1 MTSIRPMISKRKTN
15 PPSSPSRRRFLKV
28 SAGAALAGL
37 GTSGYAYGIEP
48 AHPEVTRHDIQIA
61 GWPRSAAGLKVG
73 QLSDLHCQDD
83 RAVARTAHAA
93 RMLLALSPDI
103 VFLTGDYIT
112 ADDPQNWANAAANA
126 LAPLRAVPRGVFAVL
141 GNHDYAEGRS
151 AEVAAALE
159 QVGFHVLR
167 NRSAP
172 LPGTEGLWIVGL
184 ESCCDLAENPVQ
196 ALNGV
201 PLDAVKILLVH
212 EPDYADEA
220 PPGFSLQLSGHS
232 HAGQIRIP
240 GLPPLHC
247 PAYGKKYPEGL
258 QQAQNHLVYT
268 SRGIGMMGPQM
279 RFCCPPEVTLLTI
292 NPA

>member
-1 MTSIRPMISKRKTN
+1 MIKKPSRPL
-15 PPSSPSRRRFLKV
+15 SPSRRRFLKIG
-28 SAGAALAGL
+28 AGAALAGL
-37 GTSGYAYGIEP
+37 GTGSYAYAVEP
-48 AHPEVTRHDIQIA
+48 AHPKVTRHTVKIA
-61 GWPRSAAGLKVG
+61 GWPEAAAGLKVG
-73 QLSDLHCQDD
+73 QLTDLHCLDD

-93 RMLLALSPDI
+93 RMLLALKPDI

-112 ADDPQNWANAAANA
+112 ADDPQDWANAAANA

-167 NRSAP
+167 NASAP
-172 LPGTEGLWIVGL
+172 LPDAEGVWIVGL
-184 ESCCDLAENPVQ
+184 ESRCNLVQNPALA
-196 ALNGV
+196 LKGV
-201 PLDAVKILLVH
+201 PPDAVKLLLVH

-220 PPGFSLQLSGHS
+220 PAGFALQLSGHS
-232 HAGQIRIP
+232 HAGQIRLP

-247 PAYGKKYPEGL
+247 PVYGRKYPEGL

-268 SRGIGMMGPQM
+268 SRGVGMMGPQM